1 MIILYIYVLLS
12 YIYNY
17 ISSHPFSAIAI
28 SLTTLNTLLK
38 KTCFGFIQLF
48 VVCYKLNYESSNT
61 SVKHFQVRT
70 IFLFVFLV
78 RLFLFF
84 FNIMMRSFPSNCYLI
99 PPISTSQV
107 SQEGT
112 NVSVGTQM
120 TKPFT
125 L

>member
-12 YIYNY
+12 Y